1 MTVDLLP
8 LDLELGSMP
17 ESTPEH
23 GDAETP
29 RLEAS

>member
-1 MTVDLLP
+1 MAADLLP
-8 LDLELGSMP
+8 LDLELGAMP

-23 GDAETP
+23 RDAETP